1 MITKKEFIEALCEE
15 GIQPDKD
22 EWIYNNLKSNWK
34 PTNEQLEALWNI
46 IPNTVNN
53 EKDVDIITNLT
64 CLYEQL
70 KAL

>member
-1 MITKKEFIEALCEE
+1 MITKKEFIEALWEE
-15 GIQPDKD
+15 GIQPDKG
-22 EWIYNNLKSNWK
+22 EWIYNNLEPNWK
-34 PTNEQLEALWNI
+34 PTKEHLEALWNI